1 MIGVPSGR
9 DRRHCLPHR
18 PFPQQCPPNKPLTWG
33 LEGHLRPGHC
43 TWTFSL
49 PTHFP
54 TSCQNIARIPSTYK
68 YFSWKWQFLKPL
80 LDERKREREREPQLV
95 STQTKTLL
103 VPLMLNYLWLCIL
116 DTSIVTSQL
125 FFLTMRTKC
134 RAWER
139 KGTLGVGVRWLPSET
154 EGAVAAVSFAVIFLS
169 LQPKEHKWAFMC
181 HRGMSGMAR
190 LQMRLLGTVLAAG
203 APSTWIMHLCLSGE
217 RPCCSVLYACL
228 FGLFLYHISP
238 QIQLW

>member
-43 TWTFSL
+43 TWTFSI

-68 YFSWKWQFLKPL
+68 DFSWKWQFLKPL

-116 DTSIVTSQL
+116 DTSIQLSPLNFFFSQWGQNVGLEKEKAHWVLGGVASFWNRRGSGCCQLCCHFLVTTAQ
-125 FFLTMRTKC
+125 RT
-134 RAWER
+134 
-139 KGTLGVGVRWLPSET
+139 
-154 EGAVAAVSFAVIFLS
+154 
-169 LQPKEHKWAFMC
+169 
-181 HRGMSGMAR
+181 
-190 LQMRLLGTVLAAG
+190 
-203 APSTWIMHLCLSGE
+203 
-217 RPCCSVLYACL
+217 
-228 FGLFLYHISP
+228 
-238 QIQLW
+238 

>member
-43 TWTFSL
+43 TWTFSI

-68 YFSWKWQFLKPL
+68 DFSWKWQFLKPL

-116 DTSIVTSQL
+116 DTSIQLSPLNFFFSQWGQNVGL
-125 FFLTMRTKC
+125 EKEKAHWALGWGGFHLKQKGQWLLSALLSFSCHYSRKIINGHSCVIGECQVWHGCKC
-134 RAWER
+134 D
-139 KGTLGVGVRWLPSET
+139 
-154 EGAVAAVSFAVIFLS
+154 
-169 LQPKEHKWAFMC
+169 C
-181 HRGMSGMAR
+181 MA
-190 LQMRLLGTVLAAG
+190 Q
-203 APSTWIMHLCLSGE
+203 C
-217 RPCCSVLYACL
+217 
-228 FGLFLYHISP
+228 
-238 QIQLW
+238 